1 MDKNIEILKKQEDL
15 LQFPHFNHS
24 TAYEFGTFMVSC
36 AQNQNITIAISIRMN
51 NGCIA
56 FVQTEPIFLTRNGW
70 SVSSIRYP

>member
-56 FVQTEPIFLTRNGW
+56 YVLLYHFRGNLFVGFHDIE
-70 SVSSIRYP
+70 

>member
-36 AQNQNITIAISIRMN
+36 AQKQNITIAISIRMN
-51 NGCIA
+51 NG
-56 FVQTEPIFLTRNGW
+56 
-70 SVSSIRYP
+70 

>member
-51 NGCIA
+51 NGWMHSIS
-56 FVQTEPIFLTRNGW
+56 VLSRRNQ
-70 SVSSIRYP
+70 SS